1 MKKSLPI
8 IVISFALAAAGG
20 AWFYFSNNTRSD
32 QTTNSTSTTSTS
44 TAPATTSSTNTS
56 PRAGTAATDQ
66 TISRAELAKNNGKNG
81 NKCWV
86 AVNGTVYDVTNAREW
101 RNGQHSPSDGE
112 AFCGADMSNVIGK
125 APHSNSVLAQLP
137 VAGQLQ

>member
-8 IVISFALAAAGG
+8 IIVITLALAAAGG
-20 AWFYFSNNTRSD
+20 AWLYFSSSPTKSN
-32 QTTNSTSTTSTS
+32 QTITSSAPVTGSSTGTN
-44 TAPATTSSTNTS
+44 PATNQ
-56 PRAGTAATDQ
+56 AATSQ
-66 TISRAELAKNNGKNG
+66 SISRAELSKNNGKNG

-112 AFCGADMSNVIGK
+112 AFCGADMSDVIGK
-125 APHSNSVLAQLP
+125 APHGNSILAQLP
-137 VAGQLQ
+137 VAGTLQ